1 MEQVKSDTEPLLTV
15 DGVAKHFG
23 GLVAL
28 EEVNLD
34 ISKGE
39 ILGLIGPNGAGKSTL
54 MNVISSV
61 YPVTDGRIIY
71 KGEEITSESV
81 HENAKRGI
89 VRTFQESRHFEDID
103 GFDNIHVA
111 EIEDRV
117 LSKSM
122 FFSAFTDREES
133 EGVHQALDIIG
144 LTRDQLQKTPAN
156 MTHLE
161 RIQLAIARALTQDP
175 ELLMLD
181 EPFAGL
187 AKAEVEI
194 VAEIVTRLNDL
205 GITILLID
213 HNVGKVTEVAD
224 HVAVLHQGVIL
235 TEGGPKEIIEDE
247 QMRAAYLG
255 E

>member
-1 MEQVKSDTEPLLTV
+1 MTGSTLLSV
-15 DGVAKHFG
+15 EEVSKRFG

-28 EEVNLD
+28 DGVNLTVNE
-34 ISKGE
+34 GE

-61 YPVTDGRIIY
+61 YPVSGGRIVF
-71 KGEEITSESV
+71 EDTDITSDSV
-81 HENAKRGI
+81 HTNAKRGI
-89 VRTFQESRHFEDID
+89 VRTFQDSRHFEEIT
-103 GFDNIHVA
+103 GYENIRLA
-111 EIEDRV
+111 EIPDKLLSWDMYLSV
-117 LSKSM
+117 L
-122 FFSAFTDREES
+122 TQREES
-133 EGVHQALDIIG
+133 PGVARAIEEVG
-144 LTRDQLQKTPAN
+144 LSRETLAKTPTD

-161 RIQLAIARALTQDP
+161 RIQLAIARALTHDP

-187 AKAEVEI
+187 SKEEVDI
-194 VAEIVTRLNDL
+194 VAELVTHLNDL

-213 HNVGKVTEVAD
+213 HNVGKVTAVANR
-224 HVAVLHQGVIL
+224 VAVLHQGSIL
-235 TEGGPKEIIEDE
+235 TKGSPEEIIEDE